1 MLGQPS
7 ADTFE
12 LSGYDEMSSVPGN
25 HPKGF
30 KCGLEIHQQLDTE
43 KKLFCRCP
51 VGLRHDAP
59 DARIVRHM
67 RPTLSELGEYDG
79 TALMEFKTRKEV
91 IYELYGSTTC
101 TYEMDDTPPFE
112 MNRQALDIALEIA
125 LMLNCNL
132 VDEIHISR
140 KQYLDGSIPTGFQRT
155 AVVGTEGWIPFK
167 GRRFRIIQVT
177 IEEDACREMSDVGH
191 TITFRTDRLS
201 TPLVEITTYP
211 DAQTPAE
218 AQEANEALAR
228 VLRATGR
235 VRRGIGA
242 ARQDVNVSIE
252 GGTRV
257 ELKGVP
263 KYRSVRRLTEVEA
276 YRQSQLLKLLEI
288 LRARGISRETL
299 HGKKTRLDSSDFRM
313 KSEIFREAGTNGLC
327 LKAIKLCGF
336 AGLLNHPTQ
345 PGRTF
350 ADELAGRVR
359 VIACLDHRPNLVHS
373 DAPEAHGAHPDD
385 WQAIRGALDA
395 RPTDAVVTVWGSEA
409 DTDTALAEIKIRAIE
424 ATRGVPNETRQAFPD
439 GHTDFERILPG
450 PDRMYPDTDSAPTPI
465 TRDRIETI
473 TARLKP
479 RPWEREEKYLGWGL
493 PLQIA
498 RLLSCSPRAAVFES
512 LVQEENLKPAWVA
525 GALVQDL
532 RWLRRRGLA
541 TERMPDASLRE
552 ALVVLSRTEAPRKR
566 SRRVLA
572 ALADGRETGGN
583 LLKSMG
589 ADLPSAQE
597 IEKAVAT
604 MIARR
609 PASSSVTEKERR
621 FLIGSIIEQL
631 GGEAN
636 GRLVSRILDEKIA
649 QSPQGHNPS
658 EERF

>member
-1 MLGQPS
+1 
-7 ADTFE
+7 
-12 LSGYDEMSSVPGN
+12 MSRSPDD
-25 HPKGF
+25 HQLGF

-59 DARIVRHM
+59 DARIIRHM

-79 TALMEFKTRKEV
+79 TALMEFKTKKDV
-91 IYELYGSTTC
+91 IYELYSGASC

-112 MNRQALDIALEIA
+112 MNHEALDIALEIA

-177 IEEDACREMSDVGH
+177 VEEDACREMSDVGH

-201 TPLVEITTYP
+201 TPLVEVTTYP
-211 DAQTPAE
+211 DARTPAE
-218 AQEANEALAR
+218 AQEINEALAR

-257 ELKGVP
+257 EIKGVP
-263 KYRSVRRLTEVEA
+263 RYRYVQRLTEGEA
-276 YRQSQLLKLLEI
+276 YRQSQLLKLQEI
-288 LRARGISRETL
+288 LRSRGISQETV
-299 HGKKTRLDSSDFRM
+299 HGRKIRLETSLFKP
-313 KSEIFREAGTNGLC
+313 KSEILMDAESAGAR

-350 ADELAGRVR
+350 ADEIAGRVR
-359 VIACLDHRPNLVHS
+359 VIACLDHHPNLLHS
-373 DAPEAHGAHPDD
+373 DASEAYGVHPDD
-385 WQAIRGALDA
+385 WRAVRAELDA
-395 RPTDAVVTVWGSEA
+395 KPTDAVVAVWGSDA

-450 PDRMYPDTDSAPTPI
+450 FDRMYPDTDSAPTPV
-465 TRDRIETI
+465 TRERVEAI
-473 TARLKP
+473 TARLRP

-493 PLQIA
+493 PLELA
-498 RLLSCSPRAAVFES
+498 RPLSYSPYAGVFEN
-512 LVQEENLKPAWVA
+512 LVEDEGLQPGWAARV
-525 GALVQDL
+525 LVQDL
-532 RWLRRRGLA
+532 RQLRRRGVA
-541 TERMPDASLRE
+541 IERIEEASLRE
-552 ALVVLSRTEAPRKR
+552 ALVRLDEVGAPSALVRKMLASLAERSEPVSQLTKRMGLRSSSPEEVGSAVEAVLGSRRTHVLS
-566 SRRVLA
+566 
-572 ALADGRETGGN
+572 
-583 LLKSMG
+583 
-589 ADLPSAQE
+589 
-597 IEKAVAT
+597 
-604 MIARR
+604 
-609 PASSSVTEKERR
+609 EKERR
-621 FLIGSIIEQL
+621 FVFGRIVERL
-631 GGEAN
+631 GGIGNRA
-636 GRLVSRILDEKIA
+636 LISRILDEKMTEA
-649 QSPQGHNPS
+649 SPEIHPRKTEG
-658 EERF
+658 